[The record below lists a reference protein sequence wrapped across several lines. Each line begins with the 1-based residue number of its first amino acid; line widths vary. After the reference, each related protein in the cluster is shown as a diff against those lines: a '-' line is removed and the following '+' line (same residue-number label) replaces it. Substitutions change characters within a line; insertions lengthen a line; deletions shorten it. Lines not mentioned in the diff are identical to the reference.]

1 MNLAVIAALAAC
13 LAFSAAGPYLARAL
27 PPHAA
32 VRLLVPA
39 ALLSAGCAV
48 FVVATVAFTLV
59 GQLAEVA
66 EFGRWSPHALH
77 VLDPIPAPVA
87 VAAAALLISATVWTV
102 GNAWRT
108 GRALLAAQRLCRHLD
123 DPSGSPFVVVERAEP
138 DAFTTPGL
146 HARIVVTTGML
157 AVLDPPGRRVL
168 LAHEQS
174 HRSLRHTTRAPRAQ
188 AVATLR
194 ALASHHAITRR
205 PATGS
210 WDATGD
216 KHVQYR
222 LTTAGHDLIERL
234 FDPRLWA
241 ALYQDHRS
249 TAAGDP
255 G

>member
-1 MNLAVIAALAAC
+1 VR
-13 LAFSAAGPYLARAL
+13 PPARADRGS
-27 PPHAA
+27 AQ
-32 VRLLVPA
+32 VDA
-39 ALLSAGCAV
+39 ALLDLIRRAY
-48 FVVATVAFTLV
+48 
-59 GQLAEVA
+59 LAEI
-66 EFGRWSPHALH
+66 L
-77 VLDPIPAPVA
+77 
-87 VAAAALLISATVWTV
+87 AALDQQPHT
-102 GNAWRT
+102 
-108 GRALLAAQRLCRHLD
+108 LA
-123 DPSGSPFVVVERAEP
+123 
-138 DAFTTPGL
+138 
-146 HARIVVTTGML
+146 
-157 AVLDPPGRRVL
+157 
-168 LAHEQS
+168 
-174 HRSLRHTTRAPRAQ
+174 SLRHTTGAPRAQ
-188 AVATLR
+188 AVAALR